1 MKKLFKGKAWV
12 CDVSMGYG
20 HQRTAYPLKYLSP
33 NKEIIHADDY
43 ENMPSE
49 DKKIWQVNRKF
60 YEFISNIERLPLIG
74 KLSFELFDQFQKIV
88 NLYPKNKEM
97 PPTFI
102 LKQTFN
108 FIKNGWGKHFIE
120 SLKSKNKELP
130 FITTFFVPAFMA
142 EYFRYP
148 GKIACIICDT
158 DISRSWVSINPFE
171 SRIIYFA
178 PTTNVVERLLSY
190 GVRPENIFLTGYPL
204 PKENLGDY
212 KNFSLL
218 KKNLAQRLVNL
229 DPQKRYQKKYDVLIK
244 KYFKKLPLKSNHK
257 LTIMFSIGG
266 AGAQKEIALEAIK
279 SLSYALENNTLNFII
294 ACGTKEEIKQYFLTQ
309 LLKLRLGLNI
319 DKNIFLIHHPVVQ
332 KYFELFNNYLNQ
344 TDILWTKPS
353 ELSFYAGL
361 GIPIIIAPPLGSH
374 EKMNKRW
381 LIENGFGIEQRNP
394 RFTNE
399 WLFDLV
405 RDGTLAQMAM
415 EGFVEIKKDATK
427 QIEQVIRFGNIK

>member
-1 MKKLFKGKAWV
+1 MKNLVKGKAWI

-20 HQRTAYPLKYLSP
+20 HQRTAYPLKNLAP
-33 NKEIIHADDY
+33 NKQIIHADRY
-43 ENMPSE
+43 ENIPTE
-49 DKKIWQVNRKF
+49 DKKIWELNRKF
-60 YEFISNIERLPLIG
+60 YEFILNIERIPLIG
-74 KLSFELFDQFQKIV
+74 KISFELFDQLQKIT
-88 NLYPKNKEM
+88 NLYPKDKEL

-102 LKQTFN
+102 LKQTYN
-108 FIKNGWGKHFIE
+108 FIKNGWGKHLIE
-120 SLKSKNKELP
+120 YLKSQNKELP

-142 EYFRYP
+142 EYWRYP

-158 DISRSWVSINPFE
+158 DISRTWAPLKPQE

-178 PTTNVVERLLSY
+178 PTEKVVQRLLSY
-190 GVRPENIFLTGYPL
+190 GVKTENIFLTGYPL

-229 DPQKRYQKKYDVLIK
+229 DPKKNYQNKYAPLIK
-244 KYFKKLPLKSNHK
+244 KYFKKLPAKSNHK

-266 AGAQKEIALEAIK
+266 AGAQKERVIQIIK
-279 SLSYALENNTLNFII
+279 SLLYLLENNSLDFII
-294 ACGTKEEIKQYFLTQ
+294 GCGSKEEVKQYFLSQ
-309 LLKLRLGLNI
+309 LLKLRLGFNI
-319 DKNIFLIHHPVVQ
+319 DKNIFLIYHPSTE
-332 KYFELFNNYLNQ
+332 KYFELFNSYLNQ

-374 EKMNKRW
+374 EKINKTW
-381 LIENGFGIEQRNP
+381 LIENGFGITEQDL

-399 WLFDLV
+399 WLFDLI
-405 RDGTLAQMAM
+405 REGKLAETAM
-415 EGFVEIKKDATK
+415 EGFIEIRKDAVK
-427 QIEQVIRFGNIK
+427 QIEHIIRFGGI

>member
-1 MKKLFKGKAWV
+1 
-12 CDVSMGYG
+12 
-20 HQRTAYPLKYLSP
+20 
-33 NKEIIHADDY
+33 
-43 ENMPSE
+43 
-49 DKKIWQVNRKF
+49 
-60 YEFISNIERLPLIG
+60 
-74 KLSFELFDQFQKIV
+74 
-88 NLYPKNKEM
+88 
-97 PPTFI
+97 
-102 LKQTFN
+102 
-108 FIKNGWGKHFIE
+108 
-120 SLKSKNKELP
+120 
-130 FITTFFVPAFMA
+130 
-142 EYFRYP
+142 
-148 GKIACIICDT
+148 
-158 DISRSWVSINPFE
+158 
-171 SRIIYFA
+171 
-178 PTTNVVERLLSY
+178 
-190 GVRPENIFLTGYPL
+190 L

-415 EGFVEIKKDATK
+415 EGFVEIKKDANK